1 MEKYKV
7 IERSKAT
14 GSTYS
19 LLNKGMVP
27 GIIYGKG
34 TEPTQIAFEDK
45 ILQKLMHTGSFYST
59 ILDIDIQGKI
69 EKILPKQLQ
78 YHPVT
83 DKLIHFDFLRVQN
96 DTKVTVEVPVQFLNQ
111 ETCPGLKKGGVL
123 NLVRRDVELS
133 CNANNIP
140 DNLQFDLESSEIGD
154 SIKISNIDLPDGI
167 VPTITDRD
175 FVVAT
180 LVPPTV
186 EAETKTEETTTDGES
201 DKTESDTKENSEGKK
216 IKAAVQEIE
225 GDRVLFLLPNGK
237 ALWYDISKLSE
248 SSQSKLKDAE

>member
-27 GIIYGKG
+27 GIIYGKD

-45 ILQKLMHTGSFYST
+45 ILQKLMHTGSFYSK
-59 ILDIDIQGKI
+59 ILDLDINGKV

-83 DKLIHFDFLRVQN
+83 DKLIHFDFLRVQE
-96 DTKVTVEVPVQFLNQ
+96 DTKVTVEVEVEFLNR

-123 NLVRRDVELS
+123 NLVRRLVELS

-140 DNLQFDLESSEIGD
+140 EKLIFDI
-154 SIKISNIDLPDGI
+154 IS
-167 VPTITDRD
+167 
-175 FVVAT
+175 
-180 LVPPTV
+180 
-186 EAETKTEETTTDGES
+186 
-201 DKTESDTKENSEGKK
+201 
-216 IKAAVQEIE
+216 
-225 GDRVLFLLPNGK
+225 
-237 ALWYDISKLSE
+237 
-248 SSQSKLKDAE
+248 

>member
-7 IERSKAT
+7 IDRSKVT
-14 GSTYS
+14 GSTHS

-34 TEPTQIAFEDK
+34 TEPTKIAFENK
-45 ILQKLMHTGSFYST
+45 ALLKLMHTGSFYSS
-59 ILDIDIQGKI
+59 ILDIDIEGKT
-69 EKILPKQLQ
+69 EKVLPKQLQ

-96 DTKVTVEVPVQFLNQ
+96 DTKVTVEVPVEFLSQ
-111 ETCPGLKKGGVL
+111 DICPGLKKGGVL
-123 NLVRRDVELS
+123 NLVRREVELS

-140 DNLQFDLESSEIGD
+140 DKLQYDLVSSEIGD
-154 SIKISNIDLPDGI
+154 SIKISNIELPEG
-167 VPTITDRD
+167 VTPTITDRD

-186 EAETKTEETTTDGES
+186 EVETKPAEEEETTEEGKEEKSEDKSE
-201 DKTESDTKENSEGKK
+201 DKTEDKKEDKKEETK
-216 IKAAVQEIE
+216 
-225 GDRVLFLLPNGK
+225 
-237 ALWYDISKLSE
+237 
-248 SSQSKLKDAE
+248 

>member
-34 TEPTQIAFEDK
+34 TEPIQIAFEDK

-59 ILDIDIQGKI
+59 IIDIDIEGKI

-154 SIKISNIDLPDGI
+154 SIKISNIDLPEGI
-167 VPTITDRD
+167 KPTISDRD
-175 FVVAT
+175 FVIAT
-180 LVPPTV
+180 LAPPTV
-186 EAETKTEETTTDGES
+186 EVETKPAEAEEEVTEENKDE
-201 DKTESDTKENSEGKK
+201 KTETKEETK
-216 IKAAVQEIE
+216 EE
-225 GDRVLFLLPNGK
+225 
-237 ALWYDISKLSE
+237 SK
-248 SSQSKLKDAE
+248 